1 MDCPIL
7 LLMLQGCAEWRKY
20 EMKDIDFKDNIVKKN
35 RIPILI
41 YVPEWIQLFSNY
53 KSKSMQ
59 KAIARLEEL
68 IAREKECE
76 SELGS
81 MEKRKKVLMNKILY
95 ISKDINENNN
105 QEALPKMEATEKE
118 LIEINQKIPLLIEE
132 LETLPSLI
140 NGQNTQLLKETIKR
154 SYELI
159 KEHKA
164 ESEKCQEQVNE
175 IRQKLTA
182 LIQKKVDMEERVTKL
197 YSFVHGMLGADEM
210 ESLDESFL
218 P

>member
-1 MDCPIL
+1 
-7 LLMLQGCAEWRKY
+7 
-20 EMKDIDFKDNIVKKN
+20 MKEIDFKDNIVKKN
-35 RIPILI
+35 KIPILI

-59 KAIARLEEL
+59 KTITRLEEL
-68 IAREKECE
+68 IAREKECDV
-76 SELGS
+76 ELAS
-81 MEKRKKVLMNKILY
+81 IEKRKKVLMNKILY

-105 QEALPKMEATEKE
+105 EDALPKMEATEKE
-118 LIEINQKIPLLIEE
+118 LLEINEKIPLLIEE
-132 LETLPSLI
+132 METIPGLI

-159 KEHKA
+159 KEHKS

-175 IRQKLTA
+175 IRQQLA
-182 LIQKKVDMEERVTKL
+182 VLIQKKVDMEERVTKL
-197 YSFVHGMLGADEM
+197 YSFVHGMIGADEM
-210 ESLDESFL
+210 ENLDENFL